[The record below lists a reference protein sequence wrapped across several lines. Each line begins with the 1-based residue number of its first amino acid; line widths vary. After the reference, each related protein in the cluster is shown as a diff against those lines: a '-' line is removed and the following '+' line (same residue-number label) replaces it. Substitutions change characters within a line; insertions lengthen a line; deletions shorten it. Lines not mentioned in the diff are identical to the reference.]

1 MEAGEARGGGSSVR
15 GGLNISKFFFEMM
28 RVTTAW
34 IDDPNVL
41 TRAPFDLIPRPE
53 FSLNRSANAVMR
65 SVLIVALIVVA
76 YARAQA
82 RALILVVATVAGLGF
97 LFHVYRAAQED
108 AARGAEDGR
117 AEYAE
122 HRGDAE
128 QRAAAIRAEG
138 FELVSAKQ
146 HARESARDHD
156 LQRRVRRALAEQRYQ
171 APRTN
176 NPYGNLT
183 VADAAQRPDRLPAP
197 PLNTAEMRH
206 RVQSAMKK
214 QIESR
219 NPGIADRLF
228 ATSEDQFQ
236 LQQSLL
242 PFYTLPCT
250 TAVNDAVAAWKF
262 MVPNTAAMRDGITK
276 RGTRQRPRF

>member
-1 MEAGEARGGGSSVR
+1 
-15 GGLNISKFFFEMM
+15 MM

-117 AEYAE
+117 RADEDAEDAE
-122 HRGDAE
+122 DAE
-128 QRAAAIRAEG
+128 QREAAAAIRAEG